1 MKQPLYRPQPINGV
15 KSDMRLFE
23 RDFTVLTDNEKA
35 EWEKRK
41 LEEVGGKI
49 GNLPV
54 RKPLFYQYPK
64 AARHYMSLFP
74 NNYLDPADL
83 IDQDSLARLANNF
96 KTLFNSEELTEN
108 KIQEFIRFNAAYF
121 IIGSLLKDFFPFGH
135 HDAFLVPE
143 FQLGTSHRADYLLIG
158 RSSDGYEFAFV
169 ELENPLGRT
178 TLKNGDFGDPIRKGT
193 SQIED
198 WEAWLEANYISLRE
212 LFNKIKHPDMVL
224 PEEFMNY
231 DRTRMNFVAIS
242 GRRKNFQEKTYRL
255 KRKMRE
261 QRTIVLHYDN
271 LIESAFHV
279 IGHPPY

>member
-1 MKQPLYRPQPINGV
+1 
-15 KSDMRLFE
+15 MRLFE
-23 RDFTVLTDNEKA
+23 RDFTVLTDNEKS

-83 IDQDSLARLANNF
+83 NNVEHLTKTANNF
-96 KTLFNSEELTEN
+96 KALFDSDKLTEIQ
-108 KIQEFIRFNAAYF
+108 IQEFIRSNKAYF

-143 FQLGTSHRADYLLIG
+143 FPLGTSHRADYLLIG
-158 RSSDGYEFAFV
+158 RSSDGFEFAFV
-169 ELENPLGRT
+169 ELESPLGRT

-198 WEAWLEANYISLRE
+198 WEAWLESNYFSLRE
-212 LFNKIKHPDMVL
+212 VFDKIRHPEMPL
-224 PEEFMNY
+224 PEEFINY
-231 DRTRMNFVAIS
+231 DRTRMNFATIS
-242 GRRKNFQEKTYRL
+242 GRRTSFQEKTYRL
-255 KRKMRE
+255 KRKLRE
-261 QRTIVLHYDN
+261 QRTAILHYDN
-271 LIESAFHV
+271 LVESAFHV
-279 IGHPPY
+279 IGRPPY